1 MAGEHRHKNDSTNGQ
16 RVSRHSLS
24 SLICFNFFPPAQ
36 NILNFNAT
44 AQMVHLVLPRPK
56 ADPSAE
62 PKEAF
67 FANAPTRMI
76 TLRIDKNR
84 HK

>member
-1 MAGEHRHKNDSTNGQ
+1 MTGEHRHKNDSTNGQ

-24 SLICFNFFPPAQ
+24 SLLCFNFFPTAQ
-36 NILNFNAT
+36 NILNYNAT
-44 AQMVHLVLPRPK
+44 AQMVHLVLPRQQ

-62 PKEAF
+62 PKEPI

-76 TLRIDKNR
+76 TFRIDKNR